1 MSSLPSALLAAMI
14 SPVMTLFEGTSDG
27 HCVRIDDLA
36 IEDAEVMTSL
46 IRGQSTEDSSD
57 VSIDVYMLSSSGSMA
72 VAHAIGVDRAVELRN
87 RKGRPLL
94 LFVPSGAGHAASS
107 LDNSF
112 ERVEAVTLLRSAAE
126 QLTRDLELSDVGT
139 AVRRLY
145 PLVRRNV
152 SHEAWARYLAT
163 LLADPTMQSFGR
175 ELWQVGLVPDVGD
188 QLEDRLEDNARAV
201 SAVARPSRP
210 VASANDRLD
219 VAGIVEGPDRLRLNN
234 FLEYG
239 AGSLSDAE
247 SWTRII
253 GDRYEGTLTF
263 ERWPFALPGIERID
277 AIKVNPF
284 DLPGGTLGKKCK
296 LTPGPGGE
304 RRCMV
309 TPEKPGVVVVQWVT
323 EPSKPL
329 AVDRWR
335 LEVVPP
341 EDLRDADMTPIA
353 ATSVKGSQR
362 HATVHIDCTEEDLE
376 AGSLFVVRLTAIDAG
391 GMELAFTK
399 GGTAQADS
407 QDFVVVIDED
417 TITASHSRRNAVA
430 SLPQAILSLAVEGQ
444 DDLAEDLPSW
454 DLDGGSFGVRV
465 GERRIA
471 QVRISPLIVALQRQ
485 ILDAPSRAKF
495 FRVTSPLGMTVKI
508 DAIEASDL
516 ELPTAFAEAR
526 QKLFASL
533 DERRPRDTI
542 ESIAWDE
549 DLRAEAFDYVKKY
562 RRALRDASEPEIIKS
577 LLQLDTLTV
586 TARGAQEWIRG
597 VVLLP
602 THPLRFAWVAAHD
615 QILRGWADQLITAGA
630 GPKRKLLMDAHLA
643 SRVTPANM
651 PFTLFD
657 ADAKV
662 AVYAEELTHGTALY
676 LPADIQEP
684 EAAADVIAAV
694 LGIQREGAS
703 MAASA
708 DLLKQRLE
716 AYQATHPGLGALRF
730 LVINPGSAELLA
742 RVIQPIVSGQEDEE
756 AEYDQPPRI
765 EVVGYSDNLPFSD
778 PLARLTDIQRSLLN
792 RPREGRSSHLAPP
805 LGIAARPTSRV
816 LADGEGHHI
825 AVIQDLAVGQI
836 EVGEGAGAGRV
847 PSFQDLLTPLIT
859 ERIEDEKGGVAW
871 CVGPA
876 LKARG
881 GRIGS
886 DIVDAHMQHQ
896 SAVGQLLGGG
906 KGVTLRAALGADQ
919 LAMVDAVHQRAD
931 WVITIDRSIG
941 LDFYGQESSPLLTP
955 GYVLDY
961 APDFIDGLSNRITV
975 TTAHRPEVLRLLDDA
990 MNGLGLAA
998 LSGTATL
1005 ILDRL
1010 QIVSGRLALRLLGD
1024 TSLAREAVSLAALIA
1039 HLQERRKLDGI
1050 IVVPVDAHPE
1060 IFGPAS
1066 RHSEGHARRCDL
1078 LLVKLTSRSFN
1089 IECVEVKSRK
1099 DAALPSQLADR
1110 IVEQLTETRDLLIN
1124 QFFADDP
1131 PRVDIELQ
1139 RSRLAGIL
1147 HYYADRAAANEL
1159 IDPDRLP
1166 EMHRNI
1172 DRIEETGLRPVISLH
1187 GYVVSLEGAHGFPE
1201 SHRGVNIS
1209 VLTAND
1215 LGQAGFTTVREI
1227 EERRASTSG
1236 SEPDVVPT
1244 EYKTTEPPGV
1254 LTVQDG
1260 GDQQNAPPLAP
1271 TSTAE
1276 EPSAAP
1282 TKSPDPGDSE
1292 MDLTA
1297 SRPADRSESPLLPPN
1312 HPKTHESLV
1321 KEDHSIAGGPL
1332 SATVELGVDAV
1343 GVAATWT
1350 ISTKGS
1356 PHAFLLGI
1364 PGQGKS
1370 VTTRRIIRSFA
1381 DCHLP
1386 SLVFDFH
1393 GDMAANP
1400 SAGARVIDA
1409 ATGLPFS
1416 PFELGDDRPGSYK
1429 TAAWE
1434 ISEVV
1439 AFVSGMGT
1447 IQRTSLFNGLVSAYE
1462 ACGAGP
1468 HSLPSRL
1475 PTMQEFA
1482 DSVAATEEGRRAQ
1495 NARERLIPLTDFGL
1509 FAEGAEGNFDP
1520 REGVGTIV
1528 DVSRLMEAVQLAGGS
1543 FILRKIYRDM
1553 FRWGQGDRL
1562 RLAVILDEAHR
1573 LAKDVTLP
1581 KLMKEGRKY
1590 GVAVV
1595 VASQNLTDFHKDVV
1609 GNAGTKIVFRTN
1621 FPESKQVAG
1630 FLKGRRTL
1638 DITNEIERLDVGQ
1651 AFVSTPDQSV
1661 ARKVHMHVE

>member
-1 MSSLPSALLAAMI
+1 MGDSNL
-14 SPVMTLFEGTSDG
+14 
-27 HCVRIDDLA
+27 
-36 IEDAEVMTSL
+36 TSL
-46 IRGQSTEDSSD
+46 D
-57 VSIDVYMLSSSGSMA
+57 V
-72 VAHAIGVDRAVELRN
+72 
-87 RKGRPLL
+87 
-94 LFVPSGAGHAASS
+94 
-107 LDNSF
+107 
-112 ERVEAVTLLRSAAE
+112 
-126 QLTRDLELSDVGT
+126 
-139 AVRRLY
+139 
-145 PLVRRNV
+145 
-152 SHEAWARYLAT
+152 
-163 LLADPTMQSFGR
+163 
-175 ELWQVGLVPDVGD
+175 
-188 QLEDRLEDNARAV
+188 
-201 SAVARPSRP
+201 
-210 VASANDRLD
+210 
-219 VAGIVEGPDRLRLNN
+219 
-234 FLEYG
+234 
-239 AGSLSDAE
+239 
-247 SWTRII
+247 
-253 GDRYEGTLTF
+253 
-263 ERWPFALPGIERID
+263 
-277 AIKVNPF
+277 
-284 DLPGGTLGKKCK
+284 
-296 LTPGPGGE
+296 
-304 RRCMV
+304 
-309 TPEKPGVVVVQWVT
+309 
-323 EPSKPL
+323 
-329 AVDRWR
+329 
-335 LEVVPP
+335 
-341 EDLRDADMTPIA
+341 
-353 ATSVKGSQR
+353 
-362 HATVHIDCTEEDLE
+362 
-376 AGSLFVVRLTAIDAG
+376 
-391 GMELAFTK
+391 
-399 GGTAQADS
+399 
-407 QDFVVVIDED
+407 
-417 TITASHSRRNAVA
+417 
-430 SLPQAILSLAVEGQ
+430 
-444 DDLAEDLPSW
+444 
-454 DLDGGSFGVRV
+454 
-465 GERRIA
+465 
-471 QVRISPLIVALQRQ
+471 
-485 ILDAPSRAKF
+485 
-495 FRVTSPLGMTVKI
+495 VTSPLGMTVKI
-508 DAIEASDL
+508 EAIKASEL
-516 ELPTAFAEAR
+516 ELPTAFAESR
-526 QKLFASL
+526 QKLFTSL
-533 DERRPRDTI
+533 AERRPRDTI
-542 ESIAWDE
+542 ESIAWDD
-549 DLRAEAFDYVKKY
+549 DLRAQAFDYVKKY

-586 TARGAQEWIRG
+586 TARGTQDWIRG
-597 VVLLP
+597 VVPLP

-615 QILRGWADQLITAGA
+615 QILRGWADQLIGAVA
-630 GPKRKLLMDAHLA
+630 GPRRKLLLDAHLA

-651 PFTLFD
+651 PFTVVD
-657 ADAKV
+657 ADARV

-676 LPADIQEP
+676 LPADIEEP
-684 EAAADVIAAV
+684 EAAADVVAAV
-694 LGIQREGAS
+694 LGIPREGVS
-703 MAASA
+703 LTASA

-730 LVINPGSAELLA
+730 LVINPGSGELLS
-742 RVIQPIVSGQEDEE
+742 RVIQPVAFGQDDEE
-756 AEYDQPPRI
+756 TEDDQPPRI
-765 EVVGYSDNLPFSD
+765 EVVGYSDNLPFTD

-792 RPREGRSSHLAPP
+792 HPREGRSSHLAPP

-859 ERIEDEKGGVAW
+859 ERIEDEQGGVAW

-896 SAVGQLLGGG
+896 LAVGQLLGGG
-906 KGVTLRAALGADQ
+906 KGVTLRATLGADQ

-941 LDFYGQESSPLLTP
+941 LDFYGQGSSPLLTP

-990 MNGLGLAA
+990 MTGLRLAA

-1024 TSLAREAVSLAALIA
+1024 TSLAREAVSLAALVA
-1039 HLQERRKLDGI
+1039 HLQERGKLDGI

-1060 IFGPAS
+1060 IFGPA
-1066 RHSEGHARRCDL
+1066 RRQSEGPARRCDL

-1110 IVEQLTETRDLLIN
+1110 IVEQLTDTRDLLIN

-1147 HYYADRAAANEL
+1147 HYYADRAAGNEL
-1159 IDPDRLP
+1159 IHPDRLP

-1172 DRIEETGLRPVISLH
+1172 DRIEETGLRPVITLH

-1201 SHRGVNIS
+1201 SHRGVSIS

-1215 LGQAGFTTVREI
+1215 LGQAGFTTVKEI
-1227 EERRASTSG
+1227 EQRDSG
-1236 SEPDVVPT
+1236 TNDAGSGFVSIGS
-1244 EYKTTEPPGV
+1244 KTTEQPGARAD
-1254 LTVQDG
+1254 QKG
-1260 GDQQNAPPLAP
+1260 GDQHNEPQHIRVSTLPDPTDLTRDRTDHGVSEHGPTAPPPIGGSENRPP
-1271 TSTAE
+1271 T
-1276 EPSAAP
+1276 P
-1282 TKSPDPGDSE
+1282 K
-1292 MDLTA
+1292 
-1297 SRPADRSESPLLPPN
+1297 RPAITREGPIKDDDS
-1312 HPKTHESLV
+1312 V
-1321 KEDHSIAGGPL
+1321 GEDLG

-1343 GVAATWT
+1343 GMAATWT

-1381 DCHLP
+1381 ACHLP

-1400 SAGARVIDA
+1400 PDGARVIDA
-1409 ATGLPFS
+1409 SKGLPFS
-1416 PFELGDDRPGSYK
+1416 PFELTDDRPGSYK

-1462 ACGAGP
+1462 ACGAGA
-1468 HSLPSRL
+1468 HSVPSRL

-1482 DSVAATEEGRRAQ
+1482 DAVAETEQGRKAQ

-1509 FAEGAEGNFDP
+1509 FAEGAEGTFDP

-1543 FILRKIYRDM
+1543 FLLRKVYRDM

-1651 AFVSTPDQSV
+1651 AFVSTPDHSA
-1661 ARKVHMHVE
+1661 ARKVNMHLE